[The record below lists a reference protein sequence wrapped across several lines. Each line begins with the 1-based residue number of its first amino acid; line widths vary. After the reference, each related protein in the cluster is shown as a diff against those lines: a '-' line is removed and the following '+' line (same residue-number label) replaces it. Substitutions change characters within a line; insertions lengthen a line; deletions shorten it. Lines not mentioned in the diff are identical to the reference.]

1 MTGKDLIVIIS
12 QNGTALASTCI
23 RSQEIQT
30 SADTI
35 EKASATQQNWKEYV
49 AGRTAWSMNVSYLVL
64 SASKVADLLMVGQTF
79 DITMKEVDNTSSVT
93 GTAILM
99 LRAVYEVFEVPEAVT
114 LVVELCFIISLS

>member
-12 QNGTALASTCI
+12 QNGTAIASTCI

-49 AGRTAWSMNVSYLVL
+49 AGRNAWSLSVSYLVL
-64 SASKVADLLMVGQTF
+64 SASKVSDLLMVGQTF
-79 DITMKEVDNTSSVT
+79 DITIKDVDNTSSVT
-93 GTAILM
+93 GTAILSSVKHT
-99 LRAVYEVFEVPEAVT
+99 ASVGT
-114 LVVELCFIISLS
+114 LANGSFSFTGSGHLQ

>member
-12 QNGTALASTCI
+12 QNGTAIASTCI

-49 AGRTAWSMNVSYLVL
+49 AGRNAWSLNVSYLVL
-64 SASKVADLLMVGQTF
+64 SLHH
-79 DITMKEVDNTSSVT
+79 
-93 GTAILM
+93 
-99 LRAVYEVFEVPEAVT
+99 R
-114 LVVELCFIISLS
+114 